1 MTSTEQKINLRPTPP
16 IYWAQENQDLKKEI
30 QHLKE
35 QQVEGEAV
43 EKYMMDVLSKGGGYD
58 DLLQAHYRQGAVVGG
73 EWVDEEGEKRVGRV
87 L

>member
-1 MTSTEQKINLRPTPP
+1 MTSTEQKINLRPNPP

-58 DLLQAHYRQGAVVGG
+58 DLLQAHTDRGQWWVGSG
-73 EWVDEEGEKRVGRV
+73 WTRRGEKRVGRV